1 MLVLEVTEF
10 HMQIEVN
17 NDAARLRLKQRR
29 IKCLQVTAAD
39 LADADVC
46 RHESDSECPDCGDCI
61 ICCRCCAGE
70 G

>member
-17 NDAARLRLKQRR
+17 NDALRLRLKQRR

-39 LADADVC
+39 LDVC
-46 RHESDSECPDCGDCI
+46 QHEFENECPDCGDCI
-61 ICCRCCAGE
+61 VCCRCCPGE